1 MNIEGGVCAAIVF
14 GSALV
19 AVLLEEKIRDWYF
32 MVGRDGR
39 SLRRHARARR
49 ALRADDRVKPL
60 ARGE

>member
-1 MNIEGGVCAAIVF
+1 MNIGGGVCAVIVF
-14 GSALV
+14 GSVFAAL
-19 AVLLEEKIRDWYF
+19 AIQERLRDWYF
-32 MVGRDGR
+32 MVGRDSR